1 MIFRVPLML
10 FFFIFTQILLSQN
23 FGDRLM
29 KRAEDR
35 LKQKVENSVDKAV
48 SKTYDKAEE
57 KAVEEAKDATK
68 KDKKKKKKGES
79 ENNQES
85 ASSNQNNTGNQQNNS
100 NSKDQGNSAGGSHNT
115 SGNQSGSTELKV
127 YSKFDFIPGEKI
139 IASEDFSQDNIG
151 DFPAKWNTNGSG
163 EVVTLNNDP
172 TRYLKTS
179 SEVVFYPEW
188 VTNLPDNFTLEFD
201 LICSDE
207 YSFYS
212 GYFVVGITSEKN
224 IGKKF
229 QNFNKY
235 GDGRIQGGG
244 GVEILFH
251 PQGAGFTKGMTSV
264 YSSKDMQ
271 EIMKNEADLDNFVVK
286 NNKKKIHVSIWRQ
299 KQRIRVYVNEKKVWD
314 LPKLYPEGLT
324 ANSIYFRHEG
334 CNPEKEAYF
343 FGNLKVAIGAPDT
356 RSKLITEGKLST
368 TAIKFD
374 SGSDQLKPESYGIL
388 KEIADVLK
396 QNPDV
401 KVKIIGHTDNQ
412 GKADMNL
419 ELSRKRS
426 ASVKNALV
434 KEFGIDA
441 SRMETDGKG
450 QTEPVDK
457 NDTPEGRANNRR
469 VEFIKL

>member
-1 MIFRVPLML
+1 MIFRILLIL
-10 FFFIFTQILLSQN
+10 FFFFWIQIHLSQD

-68 KDKKKKKKGES
+68 KDKKKKKKAENEES
-79 ENNQES
+79 QES
-85 ASSNQNNTGNQQNNS
+85 SANQ
-100 NSKDQGNSAGGSHNT
+100 QGNSNNSQGNSSGGTQNMI
-115 SGNQSGSTELKV
+115 GNQGTTSSELKV

-163 EVVTLNNDP
+163 EIVTLNNEP

-229 QNFNKY
+229 QNFNKF

-251 PQGAGFTKGMTSV
+251 PQGAGLTKGITQV
-264 YSSKDMQ
+264 YSSKDLQ
-271 EIMKNEADLDNFVVK
+271 EVMKNEADLDNFVVK

-324 ANSIYFRHEG
+324 VNSIYFRHEG

-388 KEIADVLK
+388 KEIADVLN
-396 QNPDV
+396 QNPEV

-412 GKADMNL
+412 GKPDSNL
-419 ELSRKRS
+419 ELSKKRA

-434 KEFGIDA
+434 KEFGINA

-469 VEFIKL
+469 VDFIKL